1 MTEKTRI
8 VKMPLSVL
16 LAITS
21 EIDCHMPSQMAAAR
35 LWVDLDAGFIE
46 MLSDVA
52 NKIPDEAT
60 KDWILDEL
68 YHVEPSAEPQ
78 E

>member
-1 MTEKTRI
+1 MTEKPEI
-8 VKMPLSVL
+8 IKMPLSVL

-21 EIDCHMPSQMAAAR
+21 ELDCHMPSQMAAAR
-35 LWVDLDAGFIE
+35 LWVDLDARFIE

-60 KDWILDEL
+60 KEWILDEL
-68 YHVEPSAEPQ
+68 YHAEPSQEPT